1 MIADAQ
7 WIPKDERRLLTRAEF
22 IFGMKVGNLTTT
34 VSFDPP
40 LQARLLKLLG

>member
-7 WIPKDERRLLTRAEF
+7 RISKDERRLLTRAEF
-22 IFGMKVGNLTTT
+22 IFGMKGDLTTT